1 MLNNKHNEIQN
12 MILAN
17 ADLNGIPVIGNF
29 ELLPLCNMDCK
40 MCYIKM
46 SQSDVNKKGGL
57 KTADEWLSIAREA
70 RNAGTIYLLLTGGEV
85 FLYKDFKYLYTEL
98 TKMGFIITVNTNAT
112 MINEEVLEWF
122 AQIPPK
128 CVNVTLYGGSDETY
142 EAEPHLCCCC

>member
-46 SQSDVNKKGGL
+46 S
-57 KTADEWLSIAREA
+57 
-70 RNAGTIYLLLTGGEV
+70 
-85 FLYKDFKYLYTEL
+85 
-98 TKMGFIITVNTNAT
+98 
-112 MINEEVLEWF
+112 
-122 AQIPPK
+122 
-128 CVNVTLYGGSDETY
+128 
-142 EAEPHLCCCC
+142 